1 VVFFFLLSKAT
12 AVESVMDKCRALDVG
27 DPRELSPGTLNM
39 VQKLFANC
47 CRIYLPK
54 FVAGRTLGLMEIF

>member
-1 VVFFFLLSKAT
+1 MVFLFSKVT
-12 AVESVMDKCRALDVG
+12 VVESVMDKCRALEVG
-27 DPRELSPGTLNM
+27 DPRELSPGMLSTI
-39 VQKLFANC
+39 QKLFTTR